1 MKKIVLLLFALFFYN
16 TSKAQDHLL
25 DSMTLANYA
34 EYNDL
39 KEALE
44 NPLDVVKLVLRK
56 SKLRGF
62 PKEIF
67 QFKNLQYLD
76 LSKNVN
82 KQLPDSLYLLK
93 DLQFLIVSNTELA
106 ALPNDI
112 GKLKNLKHLN
122 LSQNNIGRIP
132 YSFGELE
139 NLETADLWS
148 NDLDYVP
155 ETMVNLKKLKMLDLR
170 NILIPKTEQDNIEAQ
185 LPDTK
190 IYFSPACNC
199 AW

>member
-1 MKKIVLLLFALFFYN
+1 MKKFALLLLVILFQ
-16 TSKAQDHLL
+16 TAGKAQGALL
-25 DSMTLANYA
+25 DSMALANYA
-34 EYNDL
+34 EYDNL

-44 NPLDVVKLVLRK
+44 NPLDVVKLILRK

-76 LSKNVN
+76 LSKNII
-82 KQLPDSLYLLK
+82 KQLPDSLFKLK
-93 DLQFLIVSNTELA
+93 DLQFLIVSGTELA

-112 GKLKNLKHLN
+112 GRLKNLKHLN
-122 LSQNNIGRIP
+122 VNQNNIGRIP

-139 NLETADLWS
+139 SLETADLWS

-155 ETMVNLKKLKMLDLR
+155 ETLVNLKKLKVMDLR
-170 NILIPKTEQDNIEAQ
+170 NILIPQVEQNSIQAQ
-185 LPDTK
+185 LPETK
-190 IYFSPACNC
+190 IYFSPPCQC
-199 AW
+199 SW